1 MSNDDVI
8 ESDVVVVGGGLAGL
22 TAGAVAAGEGA
33 RVTVIEAHRR
43 GGRARTSDVGLARFN
58 QGAHALYRRGSGWK
72 VLASLGI
79 EPTGGPPA
87 IAEARGLCGDELAIL
102 PIGPIGLARTS
113 LLGAKGKIQ
122 FGKLMT
128 RLAKLDTTTLAGRS
142 LSTWFDEQ
150 DVDERVRAL
159 VSALARVSTYDPDP
173 ASLPAD
179 LAVRQLQLGSAGV
192 LYLDGGWQQLV
203 DALNERC
210 AQRGAQVLERDQ
222 VTEIT
227 NDGSGRWHV
236 QTGGGTHV
244 AANAVVIAAGGP
256 AACRS
261 LLATTTTTP
270 LPPAWS
276 AVGPDIVASCLDIAA
291 SREADPPIVF
301 GVDVPLYLSTH
312 CPPAQLAPAGT
323 TIVHLMRYGGASDA
337 SAGRAQLTALAARAG
352 LDESVISE
360 QRYLHRMTVIH
371 GRPDVERGLAG
382 RAPVAVADADGL
394 FVAGDWVGP
403 EGWLADA
410 SLSSGEAAGLLA
422 AAHARLGAQGR

>member
-43 GGRARTSDVGLARFN
+43 GGRARTSDVGSARFN
-58 QGAHALYRRGSGWK
+58 QGAHALYRHGSGWK

-87 IAEARGLCGDELAIL
+87 IAAARGLCGNELAIL
-102 PIGPIGLARTS
+102 PTGPIGLARTS
-113 LLGAKGKIQ
+113 LLGAKGKIH

-128 RLAKLDTTTLAGRS
+128 KLAKLDATTLAGQS
-142 LSTWFDEQ
+142 LRTWFDEQ

-159 VSALARVSTYDPDP
+159 VTALARVATYDPDP

-179 LAVRQLQLGSAGV
+179 LAVRQVQLGSTGV

-210 AQRGAQVLERDQ
+210 AQRGAHVLERDQ

-236 QTGGGTHV
+236 RTGSGTHV
-244 AANAVVIAAGGP
+244 AAIAVVIAAGGP

-261 LLATTTTTP
+261 LLAATP
-270 LPPAWS
+270 PPPAWS

-291 SREADPPIVF
+291 SRDADPPILF

-323 TIVHLMRYGGASDA
+323 TIVHVMRYGGAA
-337 SAGRAQLTALAARAG
+337 EPAAGRAELTALAGRVG

-382 RAPVAVADADGL
+382 RAPVAVGDRDGL

-422 AAHARLGAQGR
+422 AAHARLGAPGR

>member
-1 MSNDDVI
+1 MSNEAIDT
-8 ESDVVVVGGGLAGL
+8 DVVVVGGGLAGL
-22 TAGAVAAGEGA
+22 TAAAVAAGEGA

-43 GGRARTSDVGLARFN
+43 GGRARTTDVGSARFN
-58 QGAHALYRRGSGWK
+58 QGAHALYRHGSGWK
-72 VLASLGI
+72 ILAALGI

-87 IAEARGLCGDELAIL
+87 IAAARGFHGGELAIL
-102 PIGPIGLARTS
+102 PIGPMGLARTS

-128 RLAKLDTTTLAGRS
+128 KLAKLDTTTLAGQP
-142 LSTWFDEQ
+142 LSAWFDEQ

-159 VSALARVSTYDPDP
+159 VTALARVSTYDPDP

-179 LAVRQLQLGSAGV
+179 LAVRQVQLGSAGV
-192 LYLDGGWQQLV
+192 LYLDGGWQQVV

-236 QTGGGTHV
+236 RTGGGTHV

-261 LLATTTTTP
+261 LLATSP
-270 LPPAWS
+270 SAWS
-276 AVGPDIVASCLDIAA
+276 TVGPDIVASCLDIAA
-291 SREADPPIVF
+291 TREADPPIVF

-337 SAGRAQLTALAARAG
+337 SAGRAELMALAGRAR
-352 LDESVISE
+352 LDEKVISE

-371 GRPDVERGLAG
+371 GRPDVERGLSG
-382 RAPVAVADADGL
+382 RAPVAVADRDGL

-410 SLSSGEAAGLLA
+410 SLSSGEASGLLA
-422 AAHARLGAQGR
+422 SSHARLGARGR